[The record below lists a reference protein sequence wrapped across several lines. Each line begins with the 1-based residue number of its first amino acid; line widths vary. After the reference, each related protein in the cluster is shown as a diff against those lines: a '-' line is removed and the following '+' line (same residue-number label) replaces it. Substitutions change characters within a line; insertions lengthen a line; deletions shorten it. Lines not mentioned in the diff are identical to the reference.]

1 MAVAADVKYWVGL
14 SGFAGL
20 GIKRFTLLTKY
31 FGSVKKIYLAPKNSW
46 SKTGISADMADA
58 WDKWRNGRDLDKDR
72 QRLETAQIRSITI
85 EDNNY
90 PKLLIETDYPP
101 FILFIRGSIET
112 LNQPGLTVIGTRKM
126 TEYGRRATSRFVSQ
140 LAKKLTIVSG
150 LARGIDGWAHRVCLG
165 NKGKTVAVV
174 GHGLER
180 VYPAEHRGLAEE
192 IVRSGGALVS
202 EYPLDYP
209 ISKTNFPQRDR
220 LLAGLSLGTLV
231 IEGGQKS
238 GTKITAGF
246 AADYGRE
253 VFCVPGPID
262 SPASAGPAQLIQNG
276 AKLVTKVEDIYE
288 ELPAVAIA

>member
-1 MAVAADVKYWVGL
+1 MTDEELKYWVGV
-14 SGFAGL
+14 SGWKGF
-20 GIKRFTLLTKY
+20 GIKRLELLLKHL
-31 FGSVKKIYLAPKNSW
+31 GSAQKIWEMGPELDSRWQN
-46 SKTGISADMADA
+46 
-58 WDKWRNGRDLDKDR
+58 NQNLDKEME
-72 QRLETAQIRSITI
+72 RLERYQIKAITI

-90 PKLLIETDYPP
+90 PILLKETDYPP
-101 FILFIRGSIET
+101 FILFVKGAVDILS
-112 LNQPGLTVIGTRKM
+112 QPGLTVIGTRKM
-126 TEYGRRATSRFVSQ
+126 TEYGRKVTSCLVSQ

-150 LARGIDGWAHRVCLG
+150 LARGVDGWAHRECLG
-165 NKGKTVAVV
+165 GGGKTIAVL

-192 IVRSGGALVS
+192 IVKSGGALVS

-262 SPASAGPAQLIQNG
+262 SPASAGPAELIQNG
-276 AKLVTKVEDIYE
+276 AKLVTKVEDILE
-288 ELPAVAIA
+288 ELPSLKT

>member
-1 MAVAADVKYWVGL
+1 MKYWVGV

-20 GIKRFTLLTKY
+20 GIKRFELLRKY

-46 SKTGISADMADA
+46 VKVGISADMANN
-58 WDKWRNGRDLDKDR
+58 WDKWRQGRNLDKDR
-72 QRLETAQIRSITI
+72 RRLETAQIRSITI

-90 PKLLIETDYPP
+90 PKLLKETDYPP
-101 FILFIRGSIET
+101 FLLFVKGHIEI

-126 TEYGRRATSRFVSQ
+126 TEYGRRATGRFVSG

-150 LARGIDGWAHRVCLG
+150 LARGVDGWAHRVCLG
-165 NKGKTVAVV
+165 NKGKTVAVL

-180 VYPAEHRGLAEE
+180 IYPAEHRGLAEE
-192 IVRSGGALVS
+192 IVNSGGALVS

-209 ISKTNFPQRDR
+209 IGKTNFPQRDR
-220 LLAGLSLGTLV
+220 ILAGLSLGTLV

-262 SPASAGPAQLIQNG
+262 SPVSAGPAELIQQG
-276 AKLVTKVEDIYE
+276 AKLVTKVEDILE
-288 ELPAVAIA
+288 ELDLPGD